1 MLNWVLFWTR
11 SPVPATTPAA
21 NSSDDAWE
29 LVGSGNGP
37 VDADVKLTASP
48 NANLGAGLENGLR
61 ARTMLAHAQ
70 HRTEDNIESPH
81 HSLGPGRVAQIDA
94 SEDTVDEDIDD
105 ADDALEDFTDAL
117 RRKGTHAYMSRKAR
131 RRLKKDTARA
141 LNKARASS

>member
-11 SPVPATTPAA
+11 SPSSTATPTV

-29 LVGSGNGP
+29 LVGSGSGP
-37 VDADVKLTASP
+37 VDADVKLSTSP
-48 NANLGAGLENGLR
+48 KTTLGVGLENGLR

-70 HRTEDNIESPH
+70 HRAEDCAESSDPAV
-81 HSLGPGRVAQIDA
+81 RVAQMDN

-131 RRLKKDTARA
+131 RRLKKDAARA